1 MALWVRRSSHWL
13 SRAFSGNELSDKDL
27 RDQLDELKQ
36 SVEGMRAQNSA
47 EHDSIIARVM
57 HMTEIVHWLKAQWER
72 FSK

>member
-1 MALWVRRSSHWL
+1 
-13 SRAFSGNELSDKDL
+13 LSDKDL